1 MAVFPMVKGVPSDS
15 VVKSKELSN
24 VSITTGSG
32 AETTVTGVGFQ
43 PDLVIMDANNGDSFV
58 ECLIPKYNVMVEAY
72 AESASS
78 IGGGRLSS
86 AGYLKTVNSDGF
98 VFKNK
103 GSSISSLTKVYC
115 YKLF

>member
-1 MAVFPMVKGVPSDS
+1 MRVKGGTFASNI
-15 VVKSKELSN
+15 KSKELSN
-24 VSITTGSG
+24 VSIRTGSG
-32 AETTVTGVGFQ
+32 AETTVTGVGFK
-43 PDLVIMDANNGDSFV
+43 PDLVIMDANSGDSFV
-58 ECLIPKYNVMVEAY
+58 ECLIPRYNVMVETY

-86 AGYLKTVNSDGF
+86 AGYLKEVNSDGF